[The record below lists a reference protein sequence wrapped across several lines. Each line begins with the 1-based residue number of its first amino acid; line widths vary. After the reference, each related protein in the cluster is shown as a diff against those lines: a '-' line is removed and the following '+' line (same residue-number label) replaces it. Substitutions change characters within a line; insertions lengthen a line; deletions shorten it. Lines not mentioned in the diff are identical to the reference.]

1 MRPRPST
8 NLTVPE
14 KKKRSSSG
22 RRMLPKLH
30 NCQRTGD
37 RSMLTSERFK
47 VIPFHSILTIF
58 YLFSDAFFSAFI
70 IPTITSLQY
79 LIGKAGPE
87 KEEAVM

>member
-1 MRPRPST
+1 
-8 NLTVPE
+8 LTVPE

-58 YLFSDAFFSAFI
+58 YLFSDAF
-70 IPTITSLQY
+70 
-79 LIGKAGPE
+79 LIKHSIEQQICFEDTRAN
-87 KEEAVM
+87 